1 MSSQDDTFETFIKFA
16 NVIQNQVSLK
26 IISLKSD
33 HGGEFVNHRFET
45 FVTSL
50 AFHTI
55 FHVLELL
62 NKMVWLKGKI
72 EF

>member
-1 MSSQDDTFETFIKFA
+1 LSSQDDTFETFIKFA

-45 FVTSL
+45 FVTS
-50 AFHTI
+50 
-55 FHVLELL
+55 
-62 NKMVWLKGKI
+62 
-72 EF
+72 